1 MSDRVQVNTKSKAS
15 DIIPVRG
22 VLQRQCA
29 CGNHT
34 IAGGECEA
42 CNKKQDA
49 PQLQRSAINDEPVNQ
64 VPPIVQDVL
73 RSSGQPLDEP
83 TRAFFEPRFG
93 HDFSHVRVH
102 TAPHAAESAR
112 AVNAFAYTVGRDIVF
127 EAGQY
132 NPDSAQGRQLLA
144 HELAHVVQQKSGA
157 ASDGYTLFSTD
168 SAAEREAENAARL
181 VVNAQS
187 PQLTQSLSPTH
198 IGRAAKPGAE
208 EPAAGKAGTPGPAPG
223 PNPAANPNPQKL
235 RFDILGADTEL
246 VNFLAKEAGLSRN
259 PDLRVTSLADLI
271 SQLESKTP
279 AGSGQCVEHISIFN
293 HGMPGYQALTGEGD
307 KKVAAGGGAPAKL
320 AKSGFKLDWLYDA
333 TNQAALARLRNVFCC
348 GANMFWMGCG
358 VAGVE
363 AEGGKRTEKE
373 LKESEYR
380 YGSHY
385 GDRYRDEK
393 DAEKHGA
400 NLKGATFGQVMV
412 QTWADATC
420 TTIRAANDFVYHYAN
435 DPAKAYVG
443 HGGQFFDIKP
453 GTAGQCSCDPA
464 SGRVK
469 GGWTPGQAIDY
480 GDAKWKADLAT
491 FNQAVKPATGSP
503 DGTAITRAL
512 LALLA
517 DVAAGLTIP
526 AGLPVGPKVE
536 PWVNSKSLDPNWTA
550 VTYDHL
556 ALCFPNDCWKWI
568 AVNPLIIQQTP
579 SYTKTTLNHE
589 LQHAYDMNIAAFE
602 YKLIN
607 GPPPTAPAKACEPG
621 YTPTAGDAYGKYV
634 LDFRK
639 YYQSGLSE
647 ARHLEIHAA
656 TAAPNFSRF
665 TPEEKLAWFS
675 SMLTAVPADIP
686 SREALAGE
694 SLVNDVFQNPL
705 SYEASMRKDFADALF
720 KVIRIYIYGDH
731 GKGKDLGKAK
741 TLLNHFNPVWDIH
754 KGDRALFTEAIRVES

>member
-1 MSDRVQVNTKSKAS
+1 MSQQTAKQRSPQVAPSLTQ
-15 DIIPVRG
+15 G

-29 CGNHT
+29 CGTHT
-34 IAGGECEA
+34 IAGGDCDA
-42 CNKKQDA
+42 CNKKQGA
-49 PQLQRSAINDEPVNQ
+49 PQLQRSAINDEPINQ
-64 VPPIVQDVL
+64 APPIVQDVL
-73 RSSGQPLDEP
+73 RASGQPLDEP

-102 TAPHAAESAR
+102 TAAQAAESAR
-112 AVNAFAYTVGRDIVF
+112 AVNALAYTVGRDIVF

-132 NPDSAQGRQLLA
+132 NPASTSGRQLLA
-144 HELAHVVQQKSGA
+144 HELAHVVQQRSGA
-157 ASDGYTLFSTD
+157 ASDGYTLLSTD
-168 SAAEREAENAARL
+168 NGAEREAENAARS
-181 VVNAQS
+181 VVNNQR
-187 PQLTQSLSPTH
+187 PQLNQSLSPTH
-198 IGRAAKPGAE
+198 IGRVTKPGAE
-208 EPAAGKAGTPGPAPG
+208 APATGTAGTPGPAPA
-223 PNPAANPNPQKL
+223 PNPAANPKPQKL
-235 RFDILGADTEL
+235 RFDILGADTAL
-246 VNFLAKEAGLSRN
+246 VSFLAKEAGLSRN
-259 PDLRVTSLADLI
+259 PDLHVSSLADLI

-307 KKVAAGGGAPAKL
+307 KKVDTGSGTPGKL
-320 AKSGFKLDWLYDA
+320 SKSGFKLDWLYDVA
-333 TNQAALARLRNVFCC
+333 NQATLARLRNVFCC
-348 GANMFWMGCG
+348 DANMYWLGCG
-358 VAGVE
+358 VAVVE

-420 TTIRAANDFVYHYAN
+420 TTIRAANDFVYYHAN
-435 DPAKAYVG
+435 NPTQYYKVG
-443 HGGQFFDIKP
+443 HGGEFFDLKP
-453 GTAGQCSCDPA
+453 GTAGQCSCDPV
-464 SGRVK
+464 SGRIK

-480 GDAKWKADLAT
+480 GDAKWKADLAS
-491 FNQAVKPATGSP
+491 FNSAVKPATGSP
-503 DGTAITRAL
+503 DGTAITKTL

-517 DVAAGLTIP
+517 DVATGLTIP
-526 AGLPVGPKVE
+526 AGLPAGPKVE

-550 VTYDHL
+550 YTYDHL
-556 ALCFPNDCWKWI
+556 VFCNPNDCWKWI

-579 SYTKTTLNHE
+579 SYTKTILNHE

-621 YTPTAGDAYGKYV
+621 YTPTAGDAYGKYI
-634 LDFRK
+634 LDFRN
-639 YYQSGLSE
+639 YYRSGLSD
-647 ARHLEIHAA
+647 ARHLEIYAS
-656 TAAPNFSRF
+656 TAAPNFNRF

-675 SMLTAVPADIP
+675 SMLTTVPADIP
-686 SREALAGE
+686 PSEALAGE
-694 SLVNDVFQNPL
+694 SLVNHLFQNPL
-705 SYEASMRKDFADALF
+705 PHETTMRSKFADEMF
-720 KVIRIYIYGDH
+720 KVIRAFIYGDQ
-731 GKGKDLGKAK
+731 GKGKDLGKAR

-754 KGDRALFTEAIRVES
+754 KGDRALFTGAIRVEK